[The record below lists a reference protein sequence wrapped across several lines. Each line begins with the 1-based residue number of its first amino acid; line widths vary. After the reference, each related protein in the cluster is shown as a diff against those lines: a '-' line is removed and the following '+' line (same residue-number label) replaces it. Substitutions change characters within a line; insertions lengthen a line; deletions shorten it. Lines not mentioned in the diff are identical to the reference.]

1 MSADKPPDEPEV
13 LEPDPAPE
21 SGAPPRAA
29 RSRRRRDPDDD
40 WDDRDDGYHPR
51 RKVRYDEDGNEITPE
66 HTNWAMFAHLG
77 VLIGYFVAGILAFLP
92 PVIIWMTYKDRSPFV
107 VRHAKE
113 ALNHFVSFMMWLA
126 LFVLLAGVI
135 GFAVYWGFESEAGG
149 FLTGYAVF
157 LLPYGVLSIIA
168 LVSTVR
174 ASSAASKGLDYRYPF
189 TIRLFG

>member
-1 MSADKPPDEPEV
+1 MPDDKQPDEPEV
-13 LEPDPAPE
+13 LEPDPE
-21 SGAPPRAA
+21 SEPPPRAS
-29 RSRRRRDPDDD
+29 RSRRRNEDD
-40 WDDRDDGYHPR
+40 DDRDDRDDRYHPR
-51 RKVRYDEDGNEITPE
+51 RKVRYDEDGNEITSE
-66 HTNWAMFAHLG
+66 HTNWAVFAHLG
-77 VLIGYFVAGILAFLP
+77 VLIGYFVAGILAFIA
-92 PVIIWMTYKDRSPFV
+92 PVVIWMTYKDRSPFV

-135 GFAVYWGFESEAGG
+135 GFAVFWTTESEAGG

-174 ASSAASKGLDYRYPF
+174 ASSAASKGQDYRYPF
-189 TIRLFG
+189 TVRLFG